1 MIVPRKP
8 VQALSGGEHLSIAA
22 QILLGKGVYRTPDG
36 KRAAR
41 YAGAIPRAV
50 GSIIDWFI
58 CFFWFIFSALGSSFL
73 WNTFA
78 GPDAEEEAGLAGWA
92 WLAVVA
98 IGVVAYFTLTVAR
111 GGTVGMRILQ
121 LRILDPE
128 TGEPPRRS
136 RALLRAIMAAALG
149 GAILV
154 LGNFALSGR
163 AATPETTAGYVLLI
177 TSFLLLVAG
186 MWSHLYALFDPRGQ
200 TLQDRLAGVVVVIRM
215 VDIPEDLV
223 IFDRPDTP
231 GSEPEPPPAPA
242 KAEPRPNRKNRKR
255 RRR

>member
-1 MIVPRKP
+1 MIVLRKR
-8 VQALSGGEHLSIAA
+8 VRALSGGEHLSTAA

-136 RALLRAIMAAALG
+136 RALIRALMAATLG
-149 GAILV
+149 GAFLV
-154 LGNFALSGR
+154 LANFVLSGR
-163 AATPETTAGYVLLI
+163 SATSETTAGYALLI
-177 TSFLLLVAG
+177 TSFLLLIAG

-215 VDIPEDLV
+215 IDIPEDLV
-223 IFDRPDTP
+223 IFDRPETPDT
-231 GSEPEPPPAPA
+231 SPEPSPA
-242 KAEPRPNRKNRKR
+242 KAEPLPNRKNRKR

>member
-1 MIVPRKP
+1 MIVLRKR
-8 VQALSGGEHLSIAA
+8 VRALSGGEHLSTAA

-136 RALLRAIMAAALG
+136 RALIRALMAATLG
-149 GAILV
+149 GAFLV
-154 LGNFALSGR
+154 LANFVLSGR
-163 AATPETTAGYVLLI
+163 SATSETTAGYALLI
-177 TSFLLLVAG
+177 TSFLLLIAG

-200 TLQDRLAGVVVVIRM
+200 TLQDRLAGVVVVVRM
-215 VDIPEDLV
+215 IDIPEDLV
-223 IFDRPDTP
+223 IFDRPETPDT
-231 GSEPEPPPAPA
+231 SPEPSPA
-242 KAEPRPNRKNRKR
+242 KAEPLPNRKNRKR

>member
-1 MIVPRKP
+1 MIVLRKR
-8 VQALSGGEHLSIAA
+8 VRALSGGEHLSTAA

-136 RALLRAIMAAALG
+136 RALIRALMAATLG
-149 GAILV
+149 GAFLV
-154 LGNFALSGR
+154 LANFVLSGR
-163 AATPETTAGYVLLI
+163 SATSETTAGYALLI
-177 TSFLLLVAG
+177 TSFLLLIAG

-223 IFDRPDTP
+223 IFDRPETPDT
-231 GSEPEPPPAPA
+231 SPEPSPA
-242 KAEPRPNRKNRKR
+242 KAEPLPNRKNRKR

>member
-1 MIVPRKP
+1 
-8 VQALSGGEHLSIAA
+8 
-22 QILLGKGVYRTPDG
+22 
-36 KRAAR
+36 
-41 YAGAIPRAV
+41 V

-136 RALLRAIMAAALG
+136 RALIRALMAATLG
-149 GAILV
+149 GAFLV
-154 LGNFALSGR
+154 LANFVLSGR
-163 AATPETTAGYVLLI
+163 SATSETTAGYALLI
-177 TSFLLLVAG
+177 TSFLLLIAG

-200 TLQDRLAGVVVVIRM
+200 TLQDRLAGVVVVVRM
-215 VDIPEDLV
+215 IDIPEDLV
-223 IFDRPDTP
+223 IFDRPETPDT
-231 GSEPEPPPAPA
+231 SPEPSPA
-242 KAEPRPNRKNRKR
+242 KAEPLPNRKNRKR

>member
-1 MIVPRKP
+1 
-8 VQALSGGEHLSIAA
+8 LSTAA

-136 RALLRAIMAAALG
+136 RALIRALMAATLG
-149 GAILV
+149 GAFLV
-154 LGNFALSGR
+154 LANFVLSGR
-163 AATPETTAGYVLLI
+163 SATSETTAGYALLI
-177 TSFLLLVAG
+177 TSFLLLIAG

-200 TLQDRLAGVVVVIRM
+200 TLQDRLAGVVVVVRM
-215 VDIPEDLV
+215 IDIPEDLV
-223 IFDRPDTP
+223 IFDRPETPDT
-231 GSEPEPPPAPA
+231 SPEPSPA
-242 KAEPRPNRKNRKR
+242 KAEPLPNRKNRKR

>member
-1 MIVPRKP
+1 M
-8 VQALSGGEHLSIAA
+8 STAA

-136 RALLRAIMAAALG
+136 RALIRALMAATLG
-149 GAILV
+149 GAFLV
-154 LGNFALSGR
+154 LANFVLSGR
-163 AATPETTAGYVLLI
+163 SATSETTAGYALLI
-177 TSFLLLVAG
+177 TSFLLLIAG

-200 TLQDRLAGVVVVIRM
+200 TLQDRLAGVVVVVRM
-215 VDIPEDLV
+215 IDIPEDLV
-223 IFDRPDTP
+223 IFDRPETPDT
-231 GSEPEPPPAPA
+231 SPEPSPA
-242 KAEPRPNRKNRKR
+242 KAEPLPNRKNRKR